1 MIDRL
6 AKQQS
11 CQLFIEQEIEKGLKD
26 GKTKYA
32 IGHEIAAWIKK
43 LFEADVNP
51 HTIETRAHFIEQ
63 KQNEILRNRSTD
75 STPQDQSEIE
85 ENQYEP
91 AKDKEEELDGRSGKT
106 KVETMQDS
114 MPPQSESKVSKMSK
128 NIKRESEIL
137 FRLKFSWRRATKTD
151 RQEFIKWLK
160 KEGHEV

>member
-32 IGHEIAAWIKK
+32 IGHEIAAWIKR
-43 LFEADVNP
+43 LFEADIKP
-51 HTIETRAHFIEQ
+51 HTIEQRAHRIEEGLLT
-63 KQNEILRNRSTD
+63 NVSTD